1 MVADLLDG
9 LNQQQYAAVTA
20 GEGPVLVLAGPGSGK
35 TGVLTRRVAYLMTQ
49 MNVKPQQIM
58 AVTFTNKAA
67 AEMRHRIEKYLGER
81 VRGLQIGTFH
91 STCARILRIEHA
103 FTRYG
108 EDYVIYDTE
117 DQLSA
122 VQQSLG
128 ELNIDAKKFPPRK
141 VLSAI
146 SAAKNELILPHQY
159 TRTDYFSEVVAR
171 VYPRYQTILHD
182 SNAMDFDDLLVEM
195 VLMMRNQP
203 AVADKYQHKFPF
215 VLVDEFQ
222 DTNTVQYELVQLMGA
237 PQNNIF
243 VVGDED
249 QSIYAFRG
257 ADYRNV
263 MRFRHDYPQA
273 QVILLEQNYRST
285 QIVLDAARAVIDRN
299 SNRTRKALFTTRPD
313 GEPIT
318 IHEAYDDQHEANFI
332 METIESLKK
341 RHSYRFGDFAVMYR
355 TNAQSRALETSCRN
369 HGIPYTLVGGVGFY
383 KRREV
388 RDLLAYLRVVNNPSD
403 RISLARIINTPKRGI
418 GDKSFQDFVNWT
430 TSASIPNGEAF
441 EKLVT
446 GENVPLAAR
455 SAALFKQ
462 FGEQLRRWRSFN
474 QAGSLS
480 DLFDAI
486 IADTRFTFYLHEIS
500 ESEQQANE
508 RAENVQELRGLL
520 RRYDEEQLSLAEF
533 LQDQQLMTDDDLNET
548 NNGDKITLLTLHAA
562 KGLEF
567 PVVFISGLEDGLL
580 PHMRAFEEP
589 EGMEEERRLF
599 YVGIT
604 RTRERLYITYA
615 FRRALFGGYA
625 DLQTRSSFLPD
636 IPTHLLSPA
645 STISWEHTA
654 ESYRRETTWNMS
666 QPPAS
671 SRLTNDLKNQ
681 RVTPPTSGN
690 DAVRSR
696 IVPFPGAKDSTP
708 ALKYRTGARVRHPSF
723 GIGTVIES
731 KRSGSSE
738 IVTVAFE
745 DKKFGI
751 KNLDS
756 EFANLTIL

>member
-1 MVADLLDG
+1 LVG
-9 LNQQQYAAVTA
+9 LNEQQYAAVTA

-35 TGVLTRRVAYLMTQ
+35 TGVLTRRVAYLMTK
-49 MNVKPQQIM
+49 MNVNPQQIL

-67 AEMRHRIEKYLGER
+67 AEMRHRIDNYLGAR

-91 STCARILRIEHA
+91 ATCARILRIEHA

-108 EDYVIYDTE
+108 EDYVIFDTE

-122 VQQSLG
+122 VQQALG

-146 SAAKNELILPHQY
+146 SAAKNELILPHEY
-159 TRTDYFSEVVAR
+159 ARTDYFSEVVAR
-171 VYPRYQTILHD
+171 AYPRYQTILHD

-203 AVADKYQHKFPF
+203 AVADKYQRKFPF

-273 QVILLEQNYRST
+273 QVVLLEQNYRSS
-285 QIVLDAARAVIDRN
+285 QVVLDVARAVIDRN
-299 SNRTRKALFTTRPD
+299 SNRTRKALFTTRTD
-313 GEPIT
+313 GEPVT
-318 IHEAYDDQHEANFI
+318 IYESYDDQYEANYV
-332 METIESLKK
+332 METIEKLMK
-341 RHSYRFGDFAVMYR
+341 RHKYRFGDFAVMYR
-355 TNAQSRALETSCRN
+355 TNAQSRALETACRKFSV
-369 HGIPYTLVGGVGFY
+369 PYTLVGGVGFY

-388 RDLLAYLRVVNNPSD
+388 RDLLAYLRVINNPSD

-430 TSASIPNGEAF
+430 TSAEISNGEAF

-446 GENVPLAAR
+446 GEAVPLAAR
-455 SAALFKQ
+455 SAALFTT

-474 QAGSLS
+474 QPGSLG
-480 DLFDAI
+480 DLFDAVV
-486 IADTRFTFYLHEIS
+486 ADTRFTFYLHEIS
-500 ESEQQANE
+500 ENESQANE
-508 RAENVQELRGLL
+508 RTENVQELRGLIK
-520 RRYDEEQLSLAEF
+520 RYDEDGLSLAEF
-533 LQDQQLMTDDDLNET
+533 LQDQQLMTDDDLNEE

-562 KGLEF
+562 KGLEY
-567 PVVFISGLEDGLL
+567 PVVFITGLEEGLL
-580 PHMRAFEEP
+580 PHMRAFDEAD
-589 EGMEEERRLF
+589 GMEEERRLF

-604 RTRERLYITYA
+604 RAKDRLYITYA

-636 IPTHLLSPA
+636 IPIHLLSPA
-645 STISWEHTA
+645 STISWENTT
-654 ESYRRETTWNMS
+654 ESYRRETTWDRTPS
-666 QPPAS
+666 APT
-671 SRLTNDLKNQ
+671 SRLANDLKSQ
-681 RVTPPTSGN
+681 RVTPPVSGN
-690 DAVRSR
+690 DAVRSK
-696 IVPFPGAKDSTP
+696 IVPFPGAKETP
-708 ALKYRTGARVRHPSF
+708 ALKYRTGMRVRHASF
-723 GIGTVIES
+723 GNGTVIES
-731 KRSGSSE
+731 QGSGSSE

-751 KNLDS
+751 KKLDS